1 MELRFMSLSN
11 MYRGREGMISWAL
24 HRITGLGVLLFLLIH
39 IADIYIIRYGAE
51 AFDDLLIIY
60 KGLPFRILEIGL
72 VGAVYFHAV
81 NGLRVIIIDFW
92 DGAVDRQRELFW
104 GVVVVFTLMFIPT
117 AILML
122 IAAFD

>member
-1 MELRFMSLSN
+1 MSIGGI
-11 MYRGREGMISWAL
+11 YRGREGMVSWAL

-39 IADIYIIRYGAE
+39 IADIFIIRYGAE
-51 AFDDLLIIY
+51 AFDDLLVIY
-60 KGLPFRILEIGL
+60 NGLPFRLLEIGL
-72 VGAVYFHAV
+72 VGSVYFHAV

-104 GVVVVFTLMFIPT
+104 AVVVIFTLMFVPT

>member
-1 MELRFMSLSN
+1 MSLGN
-11 MYRGREGMISWAL
+11 IYRGREGMVSWAL
-24 HRITGLGVLLFLLIH
+24 HRITGLGVLLFLFIH
-39 IADIYIIRYGAE
+39 IADIYIVRYGAE

-81 NGLRVIIIDFW
+81 NGLRVIVIDFW
-92 DGAVDRQRELFW
+92 DGAADKQRELFW
-104 GVVVVFTLMFIPT
+104 AVVIIFTLMFIPT